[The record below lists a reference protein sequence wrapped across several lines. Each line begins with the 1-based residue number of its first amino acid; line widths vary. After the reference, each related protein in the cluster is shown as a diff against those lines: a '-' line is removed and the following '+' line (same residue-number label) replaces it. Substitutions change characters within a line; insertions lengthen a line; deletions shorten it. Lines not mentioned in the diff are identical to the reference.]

1 MMLRM
6 STPTRT
12 PLLTPT
18 EVAKELGLPPR
29 TVEQWRYRNLGPRYV
44 KVGRHVRYRPADIDV
59 WIEQQVRD

>member
-1 MMLRM
+1 MLRM

-18 EVAKELGLPPR
+18 EVAKELGLPAR

-44 KVGRHVRYRPADIDV
+44 KVGRHVRYRPADIDA